1 MGKNIIG
8 ILNIMESGRKVFLSS
23 KKGLAAVSASF
34 VAALF
39 SALGNYD
46 VVHIHAEG
54 FAFFAWLPRMQAVTE
69 LLLTEILDW

>member
-8 ILNIMESGRKVFLSS
+8 ILNIRESGRKVFLSS

-54 FAFFAWLPRMQAVTE
+54 SAFFAWLPMMQAITD